1 MITPALQS
9 LYALWWQPCSV
20 MHPGWWSH
28 LNLDSWLEPYE
39 NQPALGTA
47 LNKLIGL
54 RLGHDEHC
62 PVPELTPT
70 AQILLEDVNR
80 FKMLGIALGL
90 WALQC
95 PEYLY
100 LRTYRHALKDALD
113 DAALEQLQALFPVD
127 AKMCQRIAPDAL
139 PAAAAALG
147 TAWIS
152 QADDHAVAAARLFLP
167 PPDQHLAPAAPIMPV
182 LSKLL
187 KWL

>member
-1 MITPALQS
+1 MINPALQS
-9 LYALWWQPCSV
+9 LYALWWQPCGV
-20 MHPGWWSH
+20 MHPGWWTH
-28 LNLDSWLEPYE
+28 LNLDSWRSPYQ
-39 NQPALGTA
+39 NQPAIGST

-62 PVPELTPT
+62 PVPKLTST
-70 AQILLEDVNR
+70 AQVLLEDVGR
-80 FKMLGIALGL
+80 FKMLGMALGL

-95 PEYLY
+95 PEYLF
-100 LRTYRHALKDALD
+100 LRTYRQALKDTLD
-113 DAALEQLQALFPVD
+113 DAAIAQLQALFPVD
-127 AKMCQRIAPDAL
+127 ARMSSSLPPEAL

-152 QADDHAVAAARLFLP
+152 HADDHAVAAARLLLP
-167 PPDQHLAPAAPIMPV
+167 PPDMQLAPAAPVMPV